1 MQILLP
7 LKFSLIIILRL
18 FFSGPVF
25 SDYLKIIV
33 TDILDKFVL
42 LGIVFNNNKLIP
54 QDLTQVPLLL
64 SNSPLL
70 FHPIMVAL
78 FSKYVTFMC
87 VYFVCCLYLIA
98 SLLWSFYSFFFF
110 FSFIFISWRP
120 TTSQHC
126 SGLGHTLTWISH
138 GVTCIPHPDNLFILI

>member
-18 FFSGPVF
+18 FFSEPVF

-33 TDILDKFVL
+33 IDILDKFVL
-42 LGIVFNNNKLIP
+42 LGIVFNNNKLIL

-87 VYFVCCLYLIA
+87 VYFVCSLYLIA
-98 SLLWSFYSFFFF
+98 SLLWSFYSYLTHAFN
-110 FSFIFISWRP
+110 SFNTCSLNYISYASIA
-120 TTSQHC
+120 TS
-126 SGLGHTLTWISH
+126 I
-138 GVTCIPHPDNLFILI
+138 NL